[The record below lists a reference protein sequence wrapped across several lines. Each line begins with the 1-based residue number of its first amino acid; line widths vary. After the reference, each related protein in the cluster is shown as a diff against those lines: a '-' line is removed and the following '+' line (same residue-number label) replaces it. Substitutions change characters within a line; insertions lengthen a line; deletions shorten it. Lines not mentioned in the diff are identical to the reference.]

1 MLFVGRCEVRVAYL
15 ECGERMA
22 SLDFADAYIRDR
34 VLHNCTYTAIA
45 VELQQRYPA
54 VRGLSARSV
63 RRYCN
68 SNGISRSSRLSS
80 SEVDD
85 AVERAV
91 SLVGPSYGRRTLTGL
106 LRSEGVIVGEQRVRS
121 AMRRVTP
128 AYIEHRHRRTYR
140 QLNPRPYYAE
150 YCGHK
155 MHIDQNEKLVRFGVT
170 HVAASDGYSG
180 KLLGIVTMPVKNCVL
195 IYDDLF
201 RYVCS

>member
-1 MLFVGRCEVRVAYL
+1 MANL
-15 ECGERMA
+15 E
-22 SLDFADAYIRDR
+22 FADTFIRDR
-34 VLHNCTYTAIA
+34 VSNSYTFDAIA
-45 VELQQRYPA
+45 VELQQICPST
-54 VRGLSARSV
+54 RGLSARSV

-68 SNGISRSSRLSS
+68 DNGICRSSRLTT

-106 LRSEGVIVGEQRVRS
+106 LRSEGIIVGEQRVRS
-121 AMRRVTP
+121 SMRRITP
-128 AYIEHRHRRTYR
+128 TYIEQRRQRTYR
-140 QLNPRPYYAE
+140 QLNPAPYYAE

-180 KLLGIVTMPVKNCVL
+180 KLLGIITMPVKNPIL
-195 IYDDLF
+195 IYDELF
-201 RYVCS
+201 R